1 MDSIIFDCSL
11 FQDEYPLLAQAVA
24 RRCQEISFDGI
35 NNVQIP
41 YAQAV
46 AFAGGRGK
54 TYRYMNDL
62 ADGFDL
68 ANEEAKR
75 NVHIQELT
83 KYMTSSKSF
92 MVFYNRLKR
101 IDTMMNL
108 NAGMVNRV
116 KYGLLDS

>member
-1 MDSIIFDCSL
+1 MDTIIFDCSL
-11 FQDEYPLLAQAVA
+11 FQDDYPLLAEAVA
-24 RRCQEISFDGI
+24 KRCEEISFDGVD
-35 NNVQIP
+35 NVKIP

-46 AFAGGRGK
+46 SFAGGRGK
-54 TYRYMNDL
+54 TYHYMYDL
-62 ADGFDL
+62 ADAFDL

-92 MVFYNRLKR
+92 MVFYNRLKQ
-101 IDTMMNL
+101 IDIMMNL